1 MGQMEQRQ
9 TDPTQEIN
17 RPGQIAE
24 SAVGQVGQRQ
34 TATAID
40 TGPMGRVN
48 TRIQN
53 RVQNRIRN
61 RIDRSYDPTA
71 NATSPFEVAA
81 EQTTRGQSAQLS
93 RPFPGLANPPQILV
107 KRLPADPHIA
117 GDDGLAGNR
126 GGRGTSV

>member
-1 MGQMEQRQ
+1 MIRRPPRSTRTDTLVPDTTLVRSTQLPMGQMEQRQ

-53 RVQNRIRN
+53 RVQHRIRH
-61 RIDRSYDPTA
+61 RLDRSYDPTA
-71 NATSPFEVAA
+71 NTTSPFEVAA
-81 EQTTRGQSAQLS
+81 EQTQRGQ
-93 RPFPGLANPPQILV
+93 
-107 KRLPADPHIA
+107 
-117 GDDGLAGNR
+117 
-126 GGRGTSV
+126 

>member
-1 MGQMEQRQ
+1 MKLRISSLGMATALLTIASAAQAQQTTSPGQITPLPMGQMEQRR
-9 TDPTQEIN
+9 TDPAQEIK

-53 RVQNRIRN
+53 RVHNRIRN
-61 RIDRSYDPTA
+61 RIDRSYDSTA
-71 NATSPFEVAA
+71 NTTSPFEVAA
-81 EQTTRGQSAQLS
+81 EQTTRGQPAQ
-93 RPFPGLANPPQILV
+93 
-107 KRLPADPHIA
+107 
-117 GDDGLAGNR
+117 
-126 GGRGTSV
+126 